1 VPLAKPGVTE
11 AQLPE
16 GMKPSDFSVLVVDDD
31 PMVTSALKYF
41 VETRGHRFVSVSN
54 VAAATRALATQPFE
68 AVLLDLY
75 LPDGDGLDV
84 LDRTLELD
92 PPPVVI
98 AMTARAELH
107 GAVTAIR
114 RGATDYLAKPLDL
127 DDLGARLEHALENAS
142 MRRKLAVLDEQQKE
156 RTAAVARSTAMQ
168 EVLALAAR
176 VAATPSSSALL
187 IGESGVGK
195 EVVAAYI
202 HEKSERRKGPF
213 VRVNLAAIPETMV
226 EAELFGSVRG
236 AFTDAKRD
244 RAGHFASADGGT
256 ILLDEVCEFKPELQ
270 PKLLRAL
277 EERRFFPVGS
287 DRERRMNV
295 RVLAATNRDP
305 MQMIERGLLR
315 EDLYYRLSTVIVRIP
330 PLRERRDD
338 VLALAAHFVSRLR
351 GELGRPRAFL
361 SPSAEASL
369 LAYSWPGNVR
379 ELRNVVER
387 SMIITPSDEIGA
399 EDLGLPIEPGEAQ
412 TRAAAE
418 DGAEPLRLEDVEKRH
433 IIQVLQ
439 RVGGSKTRAASMLGV
454 SRSTLWEKA
463 KRYGIV

>member
-1 VPLAKPGVTE
+1 
-11 AQLPE
+11 
-16 GMKPSDFSVLVVDDD
+16 
-31 PMVTSALKYF
+31 
-41 VETRGHRFVSVSN
+41 
-54 VAAATRALATQPFE
+54 
-68 AVLLDLY
+68 
-75 LPDGDGLDV
+75 
-84 LDRTLELD
+84 
-92 PPPVVI
+92 
-98 AMTARAELH
+98 
-107 GAVTAIR
+107 
-114 RGATDYLAKPLDL
+114 
-127 DDLGARLEHALENAS
+127 
-142 MRRKLAVLDEQQKE
+142 
-156 RTAAVARSTAMQ
+156 MQ

-202 HEKSERRKGPF
+202 HEKSERRKGAF

-244 RAGHFASADGGT
+244 RAGHFATADGGT
-256 ILLDEVCEFKPELQ
+256 LLLDEVFEFKPELQ

-315 EDLYYRLSTVIVRIP
+315 EDLYYRLSTVVIRIP
-330 PLRERRDD
+330 PLRQRRDD
-338 VLALAAHFVSRLR
+338 IIPLASHFVSRLR
-351 GELGRPRAFL
+351 GELGRPRASL
-361 SPSAEASL
+361 APSAEAAL
-369 LAYSWPGNVR
+369 LAYGWPGNVR
-379 ELRNVVER
+379 ELRNVIER
-387 SMIITPSDEIGA
+387 AMIITASDEIGA
-399 EDLGLPIEPGEAQ
+399 DDLGLPIEPREAE
-412 TRAAAE
+412 AGPAGG
-418 DGAEPLRLEDVEKRH
+418 DVAEPLRLEDVEKRH
-433 IIQVLQ
+433 IIQVLH

>member
-1 VPLAKPGVTE
+1 
-11 AQLPE
+11 
-16 GMKPSDFSVLVVDDD
+16 MKASDFAVLVVDDD

-41 VETRGHRFVSVSN
+41 VETRGYRFTSVASL
-54 VAAATRALATQPFE
+54 AQATKALASQPFD

-75 LPDGDGLDV
+75 LPDGNGLDV
-84 LDRTLELD
+84 LDKSLELD
-92 PPPVVI
+92 PRPIVI
-98 AMTARAELH
+98 VMTARAEIH
-107 GAVTAIR
+107 GAVAAIR

-127 DDLGARLEHALENAS
+127 EDLGARLEHALENAS
-142 MRRKLAVLDEQQKE
+142 MRRKLAVLDGQEKE
-156 RTAAVARSTAMQ
+156 RTAAVARSTAMR
-168 EVLALAAR
+168 EVLAVAAR
-176 VAATPSSSALL
+176 VAATPASSALL

-202 HEKSERRKGPF
+202 HEKSERRHGPF

-256 ILLDEVCEFKPELQ
+256 ILLDEVFEFKAELQ

-315 EDLYYRLSTVIVRIP
+315 EDLYYRLSTVVMRIP

-338 VLALAAHFVSRLR
+338 IPALAGHFVSRLR
-351 GELGRPRAFL
+351 TELGRPRAAL
-361 SPSAEASL
+361 APSAEAAL
-369 LAYSWPGNVR
+369 LAYRWPGNVR
-379 ELRNVVER
+379 ELRNVIER
-387 SMIITPSDEIGA
+387 AMIVATSDEIEG
-399 EDLGLPIEPGEAQ
+399 EDLGLPIEPPADGLGNEA
-412 TRAAAE
+412 
-418 DGAEPLRLEDVEKRH
+418 GADTGSMRLEEVEKRH
-433 IIQVLQ
+433 IVRVLQ
-439 RVGGSKTRAASMLGV
+439 QVNGSRTRAASMLGV